1 MAKIVPQGYANIN
14 AYDEGDNFFKLL
26 EYIDRYGSR
35 VDARREQKENNNIA
49 GLDLLTGLTQNAVNS
64 TDIENIKNIYKNTID
79 TNYVSSNPQYNA
91 AVDIFDL
98 QLENKSTRINEMET
112 SSQEFANNLYSTNNV
127 FNTNIL
133 NMDDTQLVKMFT
145 DMNKDEISG
154 WIKTAI
160 SEREKI
166 SLYSSNMFDLYGDKN
181 PNFKINVNGQMRS
194 LNQMNL
200 DLRRYSDTID
210 ALTMK
215 ALDDDVL
222 SREEA
227 KLLMMISPS
236 QGVGLTQFN
245 EMVKNKRD
253 IAKNIYE
260 EGKGLIFNKS
270 LSVAKNI
277 LSSQNT
283 PLSGMDAASLLEG
296 IVSDDTTKGAAA
308 AAIPSMEQMQ
318 FEDENG
324 NVIQFKAITNS
335 MSDDEKIQAFKDRI
349 LVEGGVAP
357 NVLSAYF
364 SNIISQGESQIERAN
379 RIWDAFG
386 GREDYFGLGESTS
399 AASESETFIKYTY
412 GNTDN
417 QDEGTPKLSTQDLSS
432 EVENM
437 QQVMKNTIK
446 DVKEEVDD
454 STLPA
459 FDMKDS
465 EVLQAKDPVKDVKRD
480 IVMYEGRKHEVD
492 SNGRV
497 KAGMFDENNTYSWT
511 GQIRRVEPK
520 KYIEQTMDKEGT
532 LTFNN
537 LNDFLSNFDLTKSEF
552 SEKERALINRI
563 AKESDTPENRKSGKS
578 LLRKYLISEKFPGSF
593 RGEKG
598 FPSGGKSSIFSAI
611 KQLKKY
617 YSVGENRKQDYSS
630 YQALKGQ
637 IPLLKELLGLD
648 YDLTSNQKLAS
659 MMSKHS
665 DAKTINDLELGFRRA
680 LPGFDRGYVD
690 EK

>member
-49 GLDLLTGLTQNAVNS
+49 GLNLLTGLTENAVNS
-64 TDIENIKNIYKNTID
+64 SDIENIQNIYKNTID

-112 SSQEFANNLYSTNNV
+112 SSQEFANDLYSTDNV
-127 FNTNIL
+127 FKTNIL
-133 NMDDTQLVKMFT
+133 NMDATQLETLFKE
-145 DMNKDEISG
+145 MNKDEVSG

-194 LNQMNL
+194 LKQMNL
-200 DLRRYSDTID
+200 DLSRYSETID

-222 SREEA
+222 TPQEA
-227 KLLMMISPS
+227 KELMMISPS
-236 QGVGLTQFN
+236 QGVGAAQFKALMDKKRTLAN
-245 EMVKNKRD
+245 EK
-253 IAKNIYE
+253 YE
-260 EGKGLIFNKS
+260 EGQNLIYNDS
-270 LSVAKNI
+270 LKLVAKM
-277 LSSQNT
+277 LSSGDSVIGNIDVNA
-283 PLSGMDAASLLEG
+283 LLGNLASDEKVSSIAASAVPNLEA
-296 IVSDDTTKGAAA
+296 VQTT
-308 AAIPSMEQMQ
+308 
-318 FEDENG
+318 DENG
-324 NVIQFKAITNS
+324 NVILFPQITNA
-335 MSDDEKIQAFKDRI
+335 MSETERIQAFAER
-349 LVEGGVAP
+349 VSGGQVDAGT
-357 NVLSAYF
+357 LSTYF
-364 SNIISQGESQIERAN
+364 SSILNRGNRLIEDAN
-379 RIWDAFG
+379 KLWNAFG
-386 GREDYFGLGESTS
+386 GREQYFGLDEGPVGSS
-399 AASESETFIKYTY
+399 DILKYDISLDE
-412 GNTDN
+412 NNN
-417 QDEGTPKLSTQDLSS
+417 QTEGTPKLSTQDLSS

-437 QQVMKNTIK
+437 QKVMQNTIK
-446 DVKEEVDD
+446 DVKKEVDD

-552 SEKERALINRI
+552 SEKERTLINRI

-630 YQALKGQ
+630 YEALKGQ

-659 MMSKHS
+659 MMSKYS

>member
-49 GLDLLTGLTQNAVNS
+49 GLNLLNDLTANAVNS
-64 TDIENIKNIYKNTID
+64 SDIENIQNIYKNTID

-112 SSQEFANNLYSTNNV
+112 SSQEFANDLYSTDNV
-127 FNTNIL
+127 FKTNIL
-133 NMDDTQLVKMFT
+133 NMDATQLETLFKE
-145 DMNKDEISG
+145 MNKDEVSG

-166 SLYSSNMFDLYGDKN
+166 SLYSSNMFDLYGDKK

-194 LNQMNL
+194 LKQMNL
-200 DLRRYSDTID
+200 DLSRYSETID

-222 SREEA
+222 TPQEA
-227 KLLMMISPS
+227 KELMMISPS
-236 QGVGLTQFN
+236 QGVGAAQFKALMDKKRTLAN
-245 EMVKNKRD
+245 EK
-253 IAKNIYE
+253 YE
-260 EGKGLIFNKS
+260 EGQNLIYNDS
-270 LSVAKNI
+270 LKLVAKM
-277 LSSQNT
+277 LSSGDSVIGNIDVNA
-283 PLSGMDAASLLEG
+283 LLGNLASDEKVSSIAASAVPNLEA
-296 IVSDDTTKGAAA
+296 VQTT
-308 AAIPSMEQMQ
+308 
-318 FEDENG
+318 DENG
-324 NVIQFKAITNS
+324 NVILFPQITNA
-335 MSDDEKIQAFKDRI
+335 MSETERIQAFAER
-349 LVEGGVAP
+349 VSGGQVDAGT
-357 NVLSAYF
+357 LSTYF
-364 SNIISQGESQIERAN
+364 SSILNRGNRLIEDAN
-379 RIWDAFG
+379 KLWNAFG
-386 GREDYFGLGESTS
+386 GREQYFGLDEGPVGSS
-399 AASESETFIKYTY
+399 DILKYDISLDE
-412 GNTDN
+412 NNN
-417 QDEGTPKLSTQDLSS
+417 QTEGTPKLSTQDLSS

-437 QQVMKNTIK
+437 QKVMQNTIK
-446 DVKEEVDD
+446 DVKKEVDD

-563 AKESDTPENRKSGKS
+563 AKESDTPENRKSCKS
-578 LLRKYLISEKFPGSF
+578 LLRKYLISEKFSGSF

-630 YQALKGQ
+630 YEALKGQ

>member
-49 GLDLLTGLTQNAVNS
+49 GLNLLTGLTENAVNS
-64 TDIENIKNIYKNTID
+64 SDIENIQNIYKNTID
-79 TNYVSSNPQYNA
+79 TNYVSSNSQYNA

-112 SSQEFANNLYSTNNV
+112 SSQEFANDLYSTDNV
-127 FNTNIL
+127 FKTNIL
-133 NMDDTQLVKMFT
+133 NMDATQLETLFKE
-145 DMNKDEISG
+145 MNKDEVSG

-194 LNQMNL
+194 LKQMNL
-200 DLRRYSDTID
+200 DLSRYSETID

-222 SREEA
+222 TPQEA
-227 KLLMMISPS
+227 KELMMISPS
-236 QGVGLTQFN
+236 QGVGAAQFKALMDKKRTLAN
-245 EMVKNKRD
+245 EK
-253 IAKNIYE
+253 YE
-260 EGKGLIFNKS
+260 EGQNLIYNDS
-270 LSVAKNI
+270 LKLVAKM
-277 LSSQNT
+277 LSSGDSVIGNIDVNA
-283 PLSGMDAASLLEG
+283 LLGNLASDEKVSSIAASAVPNLEA
-296 IVSDDTTKGAAA
+296 VQTT
-308 AAIPSMEQMQ
+308 
-318 FEDENG
+318 DENG
-324 NVIQFKAITNS
+324 NVILFPQITNA
-335 MSDDEKIQAFKDRI
+335 MSETERIQAFAER
-349 LVEGGVAP
+349 VSGGQVDAGT
-357 NVLSAYF
+357 LSTYF
-364 SNIISQGESQIERAN
+364 SSILNRGNRLIEDAN
-379 RIWDAFG
+379 KLWNAFG
-386 GREDYFGLGESTS
+386 GREQYFGLDEGPVGSS
-399 AASESETFIKYTY
+399 DILKYDISLDE
-412 GNTDN
+412 NNN
-417 QDEGTPKLSTQDLSS
+417 QTEGTPKLSTQDLSS

-437 QQVMKNTIK
+437 QKVMQNTIK
-446 DVKEEVDD
+446 DVKKEVDD

-552 SEKERALINRI
+552 SEKERTLINRI

-578 LLRKYLISEKFPGSF
+578 LLRKYLISEKFSGSF

-630 YQALKGQ
+630 YEALKGQ

-659 MMSKHS
+659 MMSKYS

>member
-49 GLDLLTGLTQNAVNS
+49 GLNLLTGLTENAVNS
-64 TDIENIKNIYKNTID
+64 SDIENIQNIYKNTID
-79 TNYVSSNPQYNA
+79 TNYVSSNSQYNA

-112 SSQEFANNLYSTNNV
+112 SSQEFANDLYSTDNV
-127 FNTNIL
+127 FKTNIL
-133 NMDDTQLVKMFT
+133 NMDATQLETLFKE
-145 DMNKDEISG
+145 MNKDEVSG

-194 LNQMNL
+194 LKQMNL
-200 DLRRYSDTID
+200 DLSRYSETID

-222 SREEA
+222 TPQEA
-227 KLLMMISPS
+227 KELMMISPS
-236 QGVGLTQFN
+236 QGVGAAQFKALMDKKRTLAN
-245 EMVKNKRD
+245 EK
-253 IAKNIYE
+253 YE
-260 EGKGLIFNKS
+260 EGQNLIYNDS
-270 LSVAKNI
+270 LKLVAKM
-277 LSSQNT
+277 LSSGDSVIGNIDVNA
-283 PLSGMDAASLLEG
+283 LLGNLASDEKVSSIAASAVPNLEA
-296 IVSDDTTKGAAA
+296 VQTT
-308 AAIPSMEQMQ
+308 
-318 FEDENG
+318 DENG
-324 NVIQFKAITNS
+324 NVILFPQITNA
-335 MSDDEKIQAFKDRI
+335 MSETERIQAFAER
-349 LVEGGVAP
+349 VSGGQVDAGT
-357 NVLSAYF
+357 LSTYF
-364 SNIISQGESQIERAN
+364 SSILNRGNRLIEDAN
-379 RIWDAFG
+379 KLWNAFG
-386 GREDYFGLGESTS
+386 GREQYFGLDEGPVGSS
-399 AASESETFIKYTY
+399 DILKYDISLDE
-412 GNTDN
+412 NNN
-417 QDEGTPKLSTQDLSS
+417 QTEGTPKLSTQDLSS

-437 QQVMKNTIK
+437 QKVMQNTIK
-446 DVKEEVDD
+446 DVKKEVDD

-552 SEKERALINRI
+552 SEKERTLINRI

-578 LLRKYLISEKFPGSF
+578 LLRKYLISEKFSGSF

-630 YQALKGQ
+630 YEALKGQ

>member
-1 MAKIVPQGYANIN
+1 M
-14 AYDEGDNFFKLL
+14 
-26 EYIDRYGSR
+26 
-35 VDARREQKENNNIA
+35 
-49 GLDLLTGLTQNAVNS
+49 
-64 TDIENIKNIYKNTID
+64 
-79 TNYVSSNPQYNA
+79 SSNPQYNA

-112 SSQEFANNLYSTNNV
+112 SSQEFANDLYSTDNV
-127 FNTNIL
+127 FKTNIL
-133 NMDDTQLVKMFT
+133 NMDATQLETLFKE
-145 DMNKDEISG
+145 MNKDEVSG

-194 LNQMNL
+194 LKQMNL
-200 DLRRYSDTID
+200 DLSRYSETID

-222 SREEA
+222 TPQEA
-227 KLLMMISPS
+227 KELMMISPS
-236 QGVGLTQFN
+236 QGVGAAQFKALMDKKRTLAN
-245 EMVKNKRD
+245 EK
-253 IAKNIYE
+253 YE
-260 EGKGLIFNKS
+260 EGQNLIYNDS
-270 LSVAKNI
+270 LKIVAKM
-277 LSSQNT
+277 LSSGDSVFGNIDVNAV
-283 PLSGMDAASLLEG
+283 LGNLASDEKVSSIAASAVPNLEA
-296 IVSDDTTKGAAA
+296 VQTT
-308 AAIPSMEQMQ
+308 
-318 FEDENG
+318 DENG
-324 NVIQFKAITNS
+324 NVILFPQITNA
-335 MSDDEKIQAFKDRI
+335 MSETERIQAFAER
-349 LVEGGVAP
+349 VSGGQVDAGT
-357 NVLSAYF
+357 LSTYF
-364 SNIISQGESQIERAN
+364 SSILNRGNRLIEDAN
-379 RIWDAFG
+379 KLWNAFG
-386 GREDYFGLGESTS
+386 GREQYFGLDEGPVGSS
-399 AASESETFIKYTY
+399 DILKYHISLDE
-412 GNTDN
+412 NNN
-417 QDEGTPKLSTQDLSS
+417 QTEGTPKLSTQDLSS

-437 QQVMKNTIK
+437 QKVMQNTIK
-446 DVKEEVDD
+446 DVKKEVDD

-578 LLRKYLISEKFPGSF
+578 LLRKYLISEKFSGSF

-630 YQALKGQ
+630 YEALKGQ

-659 MMSKHS
+659 MMSKYS

>member
-49 GLDLLTGLTQNAVNS
+49 GLNLLNDLTANAVNS
-64 TDIENIKNIYKNTID
+64 SDIENIQNIYKNTID

-112 SSQEFANNLYSTNNV
+112 SSQEFANNLYSTDNV
-127 FNTNIL
+127 FKTNIL
-133 NMDDTQLVKMFT
+133 NMDATQLETLFKE
-145 DMNKDEISG
+145 MNKDEVSG

-166 SLYSSNMFDLYGDKN
+166 SLYSSNMFDLYGNKN
-181 PNFKINVNGQMRS
+181 PNFQINVNGQMRS
-194 LNQMNL
+194 LKQMNL
-200 DLRRYSDTID
+200 DLSRYSETID

-222 SREEA
+222 TPQEA
-227 KLLMMISPS
+227 KDLMMISPS
-236 QGVGLTQFN
+236 QKVGAAQFN
-245 EMVKNKRD
+245 ALMDKKRTL
-253 IAKNIYE
+253 ASEKYE
-260 EGKGLIFNKS
+260 EGQNLIYNDS
-270 LSVAKNI
+270 LKLAAKM
-277 LSSQNT
+277 LSSGDSVIGNIDVNA
-283 PLSGMDAASLLEG
+283 LLGGLASDEKVSSIAASAVPNLEA
-296 IVSDDTTKGAAA
+296 VQTT
-308 AAIPSMEQMQ
+308 
-318 FEDENG
+318 DENG
-324 NVIQFKAITNS
+324 NVILFPQITNA
-335 MSDDEKIQAFKDRI
+335 MSETERIQAFAER
-349 LVEGGVAP
+349 VSGGQVDAGT
-357 NVLSAYF
+357 LSTYF
-364 SNIISQGESQIERAN
+364 SSILNRGNRLIEDAN
-379 RIWDAFG
+379 KLWNAFG
-386 GREDYFGLGESTS
+386 GREQYFGL
-399 AASESETFIKYTY
+399 
-412 GNTDN
+412 
-417 QDEGTPKLSTQDLSS
+417 DEGPVESSDILKYNISLDENNNQNEGVPKLSTQDLSS

-446 DVKEEVDD
+446 DVKKEVDD

-598 FPSGGKSSIFSAI
+598 FPSGGKSSIFNAI

-630 YQALKGQ
+630 YEALKGQ

>member
-1 MAKIVPQGYANIN
+1 MAKIVPQGYADIN
-14 AYDEGDNFFKLL
+14 QYTETDGYFKLL
-26 EYIDRYGSR
+26 EYLDRFGQTYT
-35 VDARREQKENNNIA
+35 AAKKEKENNNIA
-49 GLDLLTGLTQNAVNS
+49 GLSLLNNLTANAVNS
-64 TDIENIKNIYKNTID
+64 SDIENIQNIYKNTID

-91 AVDIFDL
+91 AVDIFNL

-112 SSQEFANNLYSTNNV
+112 SSQEFANNLYSTDNV
-127 FNTNIL
+127 FKTNIL
-133 NMDDTQLVKMFT
+133 NMDATQLETLFKE
-145 DMNKDEISG
+145 MNKDEVSG

-166 SLYSSNMFDLYGDKN
+166 SLYSSNMFDLYGNKN
-181 PNFKINVNGQMRS
+181 PNFQINVNGQMRS
-194 LNQMNL
+194 LRQMNL
-200 DLRRYSDTID
+200 DLTRYSETID

-222 SREEA
+222 TPQEA
-227 KLLMMISPS
+227 KDLMMISPS
-236 QGVGLTQFN
+236 QKVGAAQFN
-245 EMVKNKRD
+245 ALMDKKRTL
-253 IAKNIYE
+253 ANEKYE
-260 EGKGLIFNKS
+260 EGQNLIYNDS
-270 LSVAKNI
+270 LKLVAKM
-277 LSSQNT
+277 LSSGDSVIENIDINAV
-283 PLSGMDAASLLEG
+283 LGNLASDEKVSSIAASAVPNLEA
-296 IVSDDTTKGAAA
+296 VQTTN
-308 AAIPSMEQMQ
+308 
-318 FEDENG
+318 ENG
-324 NVIQFKAITNS
+324 NVILFPQITNA
-335 MSDDEKIQAFKDRI
+335 MSETERIQAFAER
-349 LVEGGVAP
+349 VSGGQVDAGT
-357 NVLSAYF
+357 LSTYF
-364 SNIISQGESQIERAN
+364 SSILNRGNRLIEDAN
-379 RIWDAFG
+379 KLWNAFG
-386 GREDYFGLGESTS
+386 GREQYFGLDEGPVGSS
-399 AASESETFIKYTY
+399 DILKYDISLDE
-412 GNTDN
+412 NNN
-417 QDEGTPKLSTQDLSS
+417 QTEGTPKLSTQDLSS

-437 QQVMKNTIK
+437 QQVMQNTIK
-446 DVKEEVDD
+446 NVREEVDD

-480 IVMYEGRKHEVD
+480 IVVYEGRKHEVD

-563 AKESDTPENRKSGKS
+563 AKESDTPENRKLGKS
-578 LLRKYLISEKFPGSF
+578 LLRNYLISEKFPGSF

-598 FPSGGKSSIFSAI
+598 FPSGGKSSIFNAI

-637 IPLLKELLGLD
+637 IPILKELLGLD
-648 YDLTSNQKLAS
+648 YNLTSNQKLAS
-659 MMSKHS
+659 MMTRHS
-665 DAKTINDLELGFRRA
+665 DAKTINDLELGFKRA

>member
-49 GLDLLTGLTQNAVNS
+49 GLSLLNELTANAVNS
-64 TDIENIKNIYKNTID
+64 SDIENIQNIYKNTID

-133 NMDDTQLVKMFT
+133 NMDATQLETLFKE
-145 DMNKDEISG
+145 MNKDEVSG

-166 SLYSSNMFDLYGDKN
+166 SLYSSNMFDLYGNKN
-181 PNFKINVNGQMRS
+181 PNFQINVNGQMRS
-194 LNQMNL
+194 LKQMNL
-200 DLRRYSDTID
+200 DLSRYSETID

-222 SREEA
+222 TPQEA
-227 KLLMMISPS
+227 RDLMMISPS
-236 QGVGLTQFN
+236 QKVGAAQFKALMDKKRTLAN
-245 EMVKNKRD
+245 EK
-253 IAKNIYE
+253 YE
-260 EGKGLIFNKS
+260 EGQNLIYNDS
-270 LSVAKNI
+270 LKLAAKM
-277 LSSQNT
+277 LSSGDSVIGNIDVNA
-283 PLSGMDAASLLEG
+283 LLGNLANDEKVSSIAASAVPNLEA
-296 IVSDDTTKGAAA
+296 VQTT
-308 AAIPSMEQMQ
+308 
-318 FEDENG
+318 DENG
-324 NVIQFKAITNS
+324 NVILFPQITNA
-335 MSDDEKIQAFKDRI
+335 MSETERIQAFAER
-349 LVEGGVAP
+349 VSGGQVDAGT
-357 NVLSAYF
+357 LSTYF
-364 SNIISQGESQIERAN
+364 SSILNRGNRLIEDAN
-379 RIWDAFG
+379 KLWNAFG
-386 GREDYFGLGESTS
+386 GREQYFGLDEGPVGSS
-399 AASESETFIKYTY
+399 DILKYDISLDE
-412 GNTDN
+412 NNN
-417 QDEGTPKLSTQDLSS
+417 QTEGTPKLSTQDLSS

-437 QQVMKNTIK
+437 QKVMKNTIK
-446 DVKEEVDD
+446 DIKKEVDD

-459 FDMKDS
+459 FNMKDS

-520 KYIEQTMDKEGT
+520 KYIEQTMDKEGA

-598 FPSGGKSSIFSAI
+598 FPSGGKGKVFSAI

-630 YQALKGQ
+630 YEALKGQ

>member
-49 GLDLLTGLTQNAVNS
+49 GLSLLNDLTANAVNS
-64 TDIENIKNIYKNTID
+64 SDIENIQNIYKNTID

-133 NMDDTQLVKMFT
+133 NMDATQLETLFKE
-145 DMNKDEISG
+145 MNKDEVSG

-166 SLYSSNMFDLYGDKN
+166 SLYSSNMFDLYGNKN
-181 PNFKINVNGQMRS
+181 PNFQINVNGQMRS
-194 LNQMNL
+194 LKQMNL
-200 DLRRYSDTID
+200 DLSRYSETID

-222 SREEA
+222 TPQEA
-227 KLLMMISPS
+227 KDLMMISPS
-236 QGVGLTQFN
+236 QKVGAAQFN
-245 EMVKNKRD
+245 ALMDKKRTL
-253 IAKNIYE
+253 ANEKYE
-260 EGKGLIFNKS
+260 EGQNLIYNDS
-270 LSVAKNI
+270 LKIVAKM
-277 LSSQNT
+277 LSSGDSVIGNIDVNAV
-283 PLSGMDAASLLEG
+283 LGNLASDEKVSSIAASAVPNLEA
-296 IVSDDTTKGAAA
+296 VQTT
-308 AAIPSMEQMQ
+308 
-318 FEDENG
+318 DENG
-324 NVIQFKAITNS
+324 NVILFPQITNA
-335 MSDDEKIQAFKDRI
+335 MNETERIQAFAER
-349 LVEGGVAP
+349 VSGGQVDAGT
-357 NVLSAYF
+357 LSTYF
-364 SNIISQGESQIERAN
+364 SSILNRGNRLIEDAN
-379 RIWDAFG
+379 KLWNAFG
-386 GREDYFGLGESTS
+386 GREQYFGLDEGPVGSS
-399 AASESETFIKYTY
+399 DILKYDISLDE
-412 GNTDN
+412 NNN
-417 QDEGTPKLSTQDLSS
+417 QTEGTPKLSTQDLSS

-437 QQVMKNTIK
+437 QKVMQNTIK
-446 DVKEEVDD
+446 DVKKEVDD

-552 SEKERALINRI
+552 SEKERTLINRI

-630 YQALKGQ
+630 YEALKGQ

>member
-49 GLDLLTGLTQNAVNS
+49 GLNLLNELTANAVNS
-64 TDIENIKNIYKNTID
+64 SDIENIQNIYKNTID

-133 NMDDTQLVKMFT
+133 NMDATQLETLFKE
-145 DMNKDEISG
+145 MNKDEVSG

-166 SLYSSNMFDLYGDKN
+166 SLYSSNMFDLYGNKN
-181 PNFKINVNGQMRS
+181 PNFQINVNGQMRS
-194 LNQMNL
+194 IKQMNL
-200 DLRRYSDTID
+200 DLSRYSETID

-222 SREEA
+222 TPQEA
-227 KLLMMISPS
+227 RDLMMISPS
-236 QGVGLTQFN
+236 QKVGAAEFKALMDKKRTLAN
-245 EMVKNKRD
+245 EK
-253 IAKNIYE
+253 YE
-260 EGKGLIFNKS
+260 EGQNLIYNDS
-270 LSVAKNI
+270 LKLAAKM
-277 LSSQNT
+277 LSSGDSVIGNIDVNA
-283 PLSGMDAASLLEG
+283 LLGNLVNDEKVSSIAASAVPNLEA
-296 IVSDDTTKGAAA
+296 VQTT
-308 AAIPSMEQMQ
+308 
-318 FEDENG
+318 DENG
-324 NVIQFKAITNS
+324 NVILFPQITNA
-335 MSDDEKIQAFKDRI
+335 MSETERIQAFAER
-349 LVEGGVAP
+349 VSGGQVDAGT
-357 NVLSAYF
+357 LSTYF
-364 SNIISQGESQIERAN
+364 SSILNRGNRLIEDAN
-379 RIWDAFG
+379 KLWNAFG
-386 GREDYFGLGESTS
+386 GREQYFGLDEGPVGSS
-399 AASESETFIKYTY
+399 DILKYDISLDE
-412 GNTDN
+412 NNN
-417 QDEGTPKLSTQDLSS
+417 QTEGTPKLSTQDLSS

-437 QQVMKNTIK
+437 QKVMKNTIK
-446 DVKEEVDD
+446 DIKKEVDD

-459 FDMKDS
+459 FNMKDS

-520 KYIEQTMDKEGT
+520 KYIEQTMDKEGV

-598 FPSGGKSSIFSAI
+598 FPSGGKGKVFSAI

-630 YQALKGQ
+630 YEALKGQ

>member
-49 GLDLLTGLTQNAVNS
+49 GLSLLNELTANAVNS
-64 TDIENIKNIYKNTID
+64 SDIENIQNIYKNTID

-133 NMDDTQLVKMFT
+133 NMDATQLETLFKE
-145 DMNKDEISG
+145 MNKDEVSG

-166 SLYSSNMFDLYGDKN
+166 SLYSSNMFDLYGNKN
-181 PNFKINVNGQMRS
+181 PNFQINVNGQMRS
-194 LNQMNL
+194 LKQMNL
-200 DLRRYSDTID
+200 DLSRYSETID

-222 SREEA
+222 TPQEA
-227 KLLMMISPS
+227 RDLMMISPS
-236 QGVGLTQFN
+236 QKVGAAEFKALMDKKRTLAN
-245 EMVKNKRD
+245 EK
-253 IAKNIYE
+253 YE
-260 EGKGLIFNKS
+260 EGQNLIYNDS
-270 LSVAKNI
+270 LKLAAKM
-277 LSSQNT
+277 LSSGDSVIGNIDVNA
-283 PLSGMDAASLLEG
+283 LLGNLANDEKVSSIAASAVPNLEA
-296 IVSDDTTKGAAA
+296 VQTT
-308 AAIPSMEQMQ
+308 
-318 FEDENG
+318 DENG
-324 NVIQFKAITNS
+324 NVILFPQITNA
-335 MSDDEKIQAFKDRI
+335 MSETERIQAFAER
-349 LVEGGVAP
+349 VSGGQVDAGT
-357 NVLSAYF
+357 LSTYF
-364 SNIISQGESQIERAN
+364 SSILNRGNRLIEDAN
-379 RIWDAFG
+379 KLWNAFG
-386 GREDYFGLGESTS
+386 GREQYFGLDEGPVGSS
-399 AASESETFIKYTY
+399 DILKYDISLDE
-412 GNTDN
+412 NNN
-417 QDEGTPKLSTQDLSS
+417 QTEGTPKLSTQDLSS

-437 QQVMKNTIK
+437 QKVMKNTIK
-446 DVKEEVDD
+446 DIKKEVDD

-459 FDMKDS
+459 FNMKDS

-520 KYIEQTMDKEGT
+520 KYIEQTMDKEGA

-598 FPSGGKSSIFSAI
+598 FPSGGKGKVFSAI

-630 YQALKGQ
+630 YEALKGQ